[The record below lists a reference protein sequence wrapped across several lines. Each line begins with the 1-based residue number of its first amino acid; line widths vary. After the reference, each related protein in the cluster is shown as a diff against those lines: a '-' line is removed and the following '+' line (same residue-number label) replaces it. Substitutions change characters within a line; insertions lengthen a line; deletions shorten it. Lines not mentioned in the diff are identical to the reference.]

1 MSKPVCVVVGAGPGN
16 GAAFGRRFVDAGYRV
31 ALLARGADK
40 VHAMA
45 GELGDDARGYAY
57 DASDPDAAAGVFDR
71 IAGELGPVNTLI
83 YNAGSGSF
91 RTIDGATVEDFEM
104 GWRTN
109 ALGCVIAAK
118 QVIPG
123 MRKAR
128 GGNIVVIGATASLR
142 GGARAAPFASAKA
155 AQRSL
160 TQSLA
165 RQLGPEGI
173 HVAYVVI
180 DGVIDLERTRARM
193 PDKPDDFFLQPG
205 HIAGAVH
212 YLTQQPRSAWTFE
225 LDVRPFGESW

>member
-1 MSKPVCVVVGAGPGN
+1 MSIPVCVVVGAGPGN
-16 GAAFGRRFVDAGYRV
+16 GVAFGRRFVDAGYRV
-31 ALLARGADK
+31 ALFARRAEK
-40 VHAMA
+40 VEAMA
-45 GELGDDARGYAY
+45 AELGDHARGYAY
-57 DASDPDAAAGVFDR
+57 DATDPGGAAGVFAR
-71 IAGELGPVNTLI
+71 VVSELGPVDTLV
-83 YNAGSGSF
+83 YNAGGGSF
-91 RTIDGATVEDFEM
+91 KTIDEATVDDFEA

-109 ALGCVIAAK
+109 TLGLVVAAK

-123 MRKAR
+123 MRGAG

-160 TQSLA
+160 AQSLA

-173 HVAYVVI
+173 HVAYVII

-193 PDKPDDFFLQPG
+193 PDKSADFFLQPA
-205 HIAGAVH
+205 HIADAVH

-225 LDVRPFGESW
+225 LDVRPFGERW